1 MQIFTDILEYFKA
14 NISITVTVEQ
24 FIQASY
30 ETFYMVFFA
39 LILGSLIGIS
49 LGVCLVTTRP
59 GGLLENNRIY
69 RIMNPI
75 INLVRSLPFI
85 ILLVAIVPF
94 TKFIVGSSIGTTA
107 AIVPLTFYVAPYIA
121 RLVENSLL
129 EVNSGIIEAAE
140 SMGATPIQI
149 IWYFILPEAFSSLIL
164 TLTTA
169 TIGLIGATAMAGAVG
184 AGGIGDLAISY
195 GYQRFDTTV
204 TYICVVI
211 LVIVIQLVQSTG
223 NFLARKARHE

>member
-1 MQIFTDILEYFKA
+1 MQFFTNILEYFKT
-14 NISITVTVEQ
+14 NLSTTVTLDQ
-24 FIQASY
+24 FLQACY
-30 ETFYMVFFA
+30 ETFFMVFFA

-69 RIMNPI
+69 RIINPI

-204 TYICVVI
+204 TYICVII
-211 LVIVIQLVQSTG
+211 LVIVIQCVQSTG

>member
-1 MQIFTDILEYFKA
+1 MQFFTYILEYFKT
-14 NISITVTVEQ
+14 NLSTTVTLDQ
-24 FIQASY
+24 FLQACY

-69 RIMNPI
+69 RIINPI

-204 TYICVVI
+204 TYICVII
-211 LVIVIQLVQSTG
+211 LVIVIQCVQSTG

>member
-1 MQIFTDILEYFKA
+1 MQFLTNTLEYFKA
-14 NISITVTVEQ
+14 NFSTTVTVEQ

>member
-1 MQIFTDILEYFKA
+1 MQILTNTLEYFKA
-14 NISITVTVEQ
+14 NFSTTVTVEQ

-39 LILGSLIGIS
+39 LILGSVIGIS